1 MQTKNLS
8 AKTKTSPKK
17 YNSREISLRILYGI
31 EEEGLQ
37 ASDGID
43 FYCGENKTSNL
54 DRRFIT
60 ELVNGTTKLRRRID
74 FGIQVFLKEK
84 LEKLLGAE
92 ELSLEHG
99 QLKVAAIFRRDINN
113 TIFGGPVIGGKILA
127 DSLIKIVRGGAEIGQ
142 GKLIELQ
149 SGKERVK
156 EVVVGQECGI
166 KFAGKVA
173 VEIGD
178 TVICYTVERKERKL

>member
-1 MQTKNLS
+1 M
-8 AKTKTSPKK
+8 
-17 YNSREISLRILYGI
+17 
-31 EEEGLQ
+31 
-37 ASDGID
+37 DD
-43 FYCGENKTSNL
+43 
-54 DRRFIT
+54 
-60 ELVNGTTKLRRRID
+60 V
-74 FGIQVFLKEK
+74 KEK